1 MLFYKIEGMLEG
13 NTFSEDGAIRRQA
26 AKEFQGKQE
35 LFAKKLQGKCYLS
48 ISQIRDGRIT
58 LAAVSR
64 EEYNILARCR
74 EFFQDTDVR
83 VSNLAAQEVTYGV
96 LRSLLSCAE
105 RYGFLEDDQDVYEM
119 FHLSELFHNTY
130 NFDETLLPGRVSLEE
145 QKRQTAK
152 LLCQDAFDQEL
163 ERIYQGPAL
172 LVGKRPPCPLPAGV
186 RRGGGQG
193 TAGGAAPLRPVS
205 ERAHPQPAGH
215 LEGLRLRRP
224 GGQGPVG
231 QPVPGLQRRGH
242 GAELQPG
249 GRRRRWPGLRRAG
262 GSHGAVPGHPELS
275 EPDPYRAVSLS
286 RGGNREKTLLRE
298 PGPPDLCGAAGGR
311 GGRGTGQGLL
321 GKPGG
326 ERRSARRPGPVA
338 GLEGGQGLP
347 GRGTAPAF

>member
-13 NTFSEDGAIRRQA
+13 NTFSEDGGHPPAGGQGISGQAGALRQKA
-26 AKEFQGKQE
+26 AGKVLPLHFPDPGWEDYPGGGEPGGVQHPGPVPGV
-35 LFAKKLQGKCYLS
+35 FPGDRY
-48 ISQIRDGRIT
+48 
-58 LAAVSR
+58 
-64 EEYNILARCR
+64 
-74 EFFQDTDVR
+74 R

-130 NFDETLLPGRVSLEE
+130 NFDETLLPGCVSLEE

-172 LVGKRPPCPLPAGV
+172 LVGSGH
-186 RRGGGQG
+186 
-193 TAGGAAPLRPVS
+193 PVHYLLVCGEGEARNRQVELLLS
-205 ERAHPQPAGH
+205 ALYQNGRIHSQRATWKAYDYDD
-215 LEGLRLRRP
+215 RVDR
-224 GGQGPVG
+224 GPVG

-347 GRGTAPAF
+347 GRGIAPAF